1 MIPYSQMDKPALSAE
16 LETVTKAYEAVK
28 AKGLKLDMSR
38 GKPGKLQLDLS
49 NDMLK
54 VLSDREDCFDD
65 ALDVCNYGNLCGIP
79 SARKL
84 FAELLDV
91 RPSEVIVGGSAS
103 LQLMYNLI
111 STAFSHGLLHS
122 PEPWSRRGKVRFL
135 CPAPGYDRHFRITE
149 FFGMELIPIAM
160 TEEGP
165 DMDAVLQWIKD
176 PSVLGIWCVPKYSN
190 PDGIIYSDRVIH
202 ALASMKPAAPDFAIM
217 WDNAYC
223 IHEFDG
229 DFVPF
234 PDILK
239 LCAEYGNAD
248 MVYEF
253 ASTSKVTFP
262 GAGISCMCAS
272 EANVAYFQKT
282 LGVQIISFDKVNQ
295 LRHVRFLKDKETTLA
310 LMKKHAE
317 ILKPRFA
324 AVCDALDREIVSR
337 GIGRYNRPKG
347 GYFVSLYAMPQ
358 TAKRALQL
366 VKEAGVTMTPAGA
379 TYPYGQDPFDSNI
392 RIAPTLPPVE
402 ELKQA
407 IDVFCLCLR
416 IAALEQLLKAASN

>member
-1 MIPYSQMDKPALSAE
+1 MIPYSQMDKAALEAE
-16 LETVTKAYEAVK
+16 LKTVTEAYEAQK

-38 GKPGKLQLDLS
+38 GKPGRMQLDLS

-54 VLSDREDCFDD
+54 VLSDREQCFDD
-65 ALDVCNYGNLCGIP
+65 ALDVCNYGNLFGIP
-79 SARKL
+79 SARAL

-91 RPSEVIVGGSAS
+91 KPSEVIVGGSAS

-111 STAFSHGLLHS
+111 STAFTHGLLHS
-122 PEPWSRRGKVRFL
+122 PEPWSKRGKVRFL

-160 TEEGP
+160 TAEGP

-190 PDGIIYSDRVIH
+190 PDGIIYSDRVIR

-229 DFVPF
+229 DYVPF
-234 PDILK
+234 PDMLK
-239 LCAEYGNAD
+239 ICAEYGNAD

-272 EANVAYFQKT
+272 EANLAYFQKT
-282 LGVQIISFDKVNQ
+282 LGVQIISIDQVNQ

-310 LMKKHAE
+310 LMKRHAA
-317 ILKPRFA
+317 ILKPRFD
-324 AVCDALDREIVSR
+324 AVCDALDREIVPR
-337 GIGRYNRPKG
+337 GIGRFNRPKG

-379 TYPYGQDPFDSNI
+379 TYPYGKDPFDSNI

-402 ELKQA
+402 ELNA
-407 IDVFCLCLR
+407 ALEVLCLCLR
-416 IAALEQLLKAASN
+416 MAALEQLLREASK

>member
-1 MIPYSQMDKPALSAE
+1 MIPYSQMDKAALEAE
-16 LETVTKAYEAVK
+16 LKTVTEAYEAQK

-38 GKPGKLQLDLS
+38 GKPGRMQLDLS

-54 VLSDREDCFDD
+54 VLSDREQCFDD
-65 ALDVCNYGNLCGIP
+65 ALDVCNYGNLFGIP
-79 SARKL
+79 SARAL

-91 RPSEVIVGGSAS
+91 KPSEVIVGGSAS

-111 STAFSHGLLHS
+111 STAFTHGLLHS
-122 PEPWSRRGKVRFL
+122 PEPWSKRGKVRFL

-160 TEEGP
+160 TAEGP

-190 PDGIIYSDRVIH
+190 PDGIVYSNRVIH
-202 ALASMKPAAPDFAIM
+202 ALASMKPAAPDFALM

-229 DFVPF
+229 EYVPF

-239 LCAEYGNAD
+239 ICAEYGNAD

-272 EANVAYFQKT
+272 EANLAYFQKT

-310 LMKKHAE
+310 LMKRHAE
-317 ILKPRFA
+317 ILKPRFD
-324 AVCDALDREIVSR
+324 AVCNALDREIVPR
-337 GIGRYNRPKG
+337 GIGTFNRPKG

-402 ELKQA
+402 ELNA
-407 IDVFCLCLR
+407 ALEVLCLCLR
-416 IAALEQLLKAASN
+416 LAALEQLLKNA

>member
-1 MIPYSQMDKPALSAE
+1 MIPYTQLDPSALEAE
-16 LETVTKAYEAVK
+16 LCNVQQAYDALK

-38 GKPGKLQLDLS
+38 GKPGKAQLDLS

-54 VLSDREDCFDD
+54 VLPDREDCYDD

-79 SARKL
+79 SARRY

-91 RPSEVIVGGSAS
+91 KPAEVIVGGSAS

-111 STAFSHGLLHS
+111 ATAFSHGLLHS
-122 PEPWSRRGKVRFL
+122 PEPWSKRGKVRFL
-135 CPAPGYDRHFRITE
+135 CPSPGYDRHFRITE
-149 FFGMELIPIAM
+149 FFGVELIPIAM
-160 TEEGP
+160 TAEGP

-190 PDGIIYSDRVIH
+190 PDGIIYSNRVIH
-202 ALASMKPAAPDFAIM
+202 ALASMKPAAPDFALM

-229 DFVPF
+229 GYVPF

-239 LCAEYGNAD
+239 ICAEYGNAD

-272 EANVAYFQKT
+272 EANVAYFSKT

-310 LMKKHAE
+310 LMKRHAA
-317 ILKPRFA
+317 ILKPRFD
-324 AVCDALDREIVSR
+324 AVCDALEREIVPR
-337 GIGRYNRPKG
+337 GIGTFNRPKG

-379 TYPYGQDPFDSNI
+379 TYPYGKDPFDSNI

-402 ELKQA
+402 DLNAALEVLC
-407 IDVFCLCLR
+407 VCLR
-416 IAALEQLLKAASN
+416 LAALEQLLKKA

>member
-165 DMDAVLQWIKD
+165 DIDAVLQWIKD

-402 ELKQA
+402 ELEQA

>member
-1 MIPYSQMDKPALSAE
+1 MIPYPQMDKPALSAE

-272 EANVAYFQKT
+272 EANIDYFQKT

-402 ELKQA
+402 ELEQA

>member
-1 MIPYSQMDKPALSAE
+1 MIPYPQMDKPALSAE

-176 PSVLGIWCVPKYSN
+176 PSVIGIWCVPKYSN

-272 EANVAYFQKT
+272 EANIAYFQKT

-402 ELKQA
+402 ELEQA

>member
-1 MIPYSQMDKPALSAE
+1 MIPYSELDRTALETELSA
-16 LETVTKAYEAVK
+16 VTEAYEAVK

-38 GKPGKLQLDLS
+38 GKPGKEQLDLS

-54 VLSDREDCFDD
+54 ILPDREDCLDG

-79 SARKL
+79 SARQY

-91 RPSEVIVGGSAS
+91 KPSEVIVGGSAS

-111 STAFSHGLLHS
+111 ATAFSHGLLKS
-122 PEPWSRRGKVRFL
+122 PAPWSRRGKVRFL
-135 CPAPGYDRHFRITE
+135 CPSPGYDRHFRVTE

-160 TEEGP
+160 TPEGP

-190 PDGIIYSDRVIH
+190 PDGIIYSNRVIH
-202 ALASMKPAAPDFAIM
+202 MLASMKPAAPDFAIM

-229 DFVPF
+229 AYVPF

-239 LCAEYGNAD
+239 ICAEYGNAD

-272 EANVAYFQKT
+272 EANIAYFTKT

-295 LRHVRFLKDKETTLA
+295 LRHVRFLKDKPTTLA
-310 LMKKHAE
+310 LMQRHAA
-317 ILKPRFA
+317 ILKPRFD
-324 AVCDALDREIVSR
+324 AVCDALDREIVPR
-337 GIGRYNRPKG
+337 GIGRYTRPKG

-358 TAKRALQL
+358 TAKRALAL
-366 VKEAGVTMTPAGA
+366 VREAGVTMTPAGA

-392 RIAPTLPPVE
+392 RIAPSLPPVE
-402 ELKQA
+402 ELEQA
-407 IDVFCLCLR
+407 IGILCLCLR
-416 IAALEQLLKAASN
+416 IAALEQLLRGNVN

>member
-1 MIPYSQMDKPALSAE
+1 MIPYSQLDKAALEAELSA
-16 LETVTKAYEAVK
+16 VTEAYEAVK

-54 VLSDREDCFDD
+54 VLSDREDCFDG

-84 FAELLDV
+84 FGELLDV
-91 RPSEVIVGGSAS
+91 KPEEVIVGGSAS

-111 STAFSHGLLHS
+111 STAFTHGLLHS
-122 PEPWSRRGKVRFL
+122 PAPWSKREKPRFL

-160 TEEGP
+160 TDEGP
-165 DMDAVLQWIKD
+165 DIDAVLQWIKD
-176 PSVLGIWCVPKYSN
+176 PTVLGIWCVPKYSN
-190 PDGIIYSDRVIH
+190 PDGIIYSNRVIH
-202 ALASMKPAAPDFAIM
+202 ALASMKPAAPDFALM

-229 DFVPF
+229 DYVPF

-262 GAGISCMCAS
+262 GAGISCMCTS
-272 EANVAYFQKT
+272 EANIAYFQKT

-295 LRHVRFLKDKETTLA
+295 LRHVRFLKNKETTLA

-379 TYPYGQDPFDSNI
+379 TYPYGKDPFDSNI

-402 ELKQA
+402 ELSVA
-407 IDVFCLCLR
+407 IEVFCLCLR
-416 IAALEQLLKAASN
+416 IAALEQLLKANAN

>member
-1 MIPYSQMDKPALSAE
+1 MIPYPQMDKPALSAE

-165 DMDAVLQWIKD
+165 DIDAVLQWIKD
-176 PSVLGIWCVPKYSN
+176 SSVLGIWCVPKYSN

-272 EANVAYFQKT
+272 EANIAYFQKT

>member
-1 MIPYSQMDKPALSAE
+1 MIPYPQMDKPALSAE
-16 LETVTKAYEAVK
+16 LEIVTKAYEAVK

-91 RPSEVIVGGSAS
+91 SPSEVIVGGSAS

-272 EANVAYFQKT
+272 EANIAYFQKT

-337 GIGRYNRPKG
+337 WIGRYNRPKG

-402 ELKQA
+402 ELEQA

>member
-1 MIPYSQMDKPALSAE
+1 MIPYSQMNKPALLAE
-16 LETVTKAYEAVK
+16 LETVNKAYEAVQ

-38 GKPGKLQLDLS
+38 GKPGRMQLDLS

-91 RPSEVIVGGSAS
+91 KPSEVIVGGSAS

-190 PDGIIYSDRVIH
+190 PDGIIYSDKVIH

-223 IHEFDG
+223 IHEFEG

-272 EANVAYFQKT
+272 EANIAYFQKT

-317 ILKPRFA
+317 ILKPRFD
-324 AVCDALDREIVSR
+324 AVCDALDREIVPR

-402 ELKQA
+402 ELREA
-407 IDVFCLCLR
+407 IDVLCLCLR
-416 IAALEQLLKAASN
+416 IAALEQLLKSASN

>member
-1 MIPYSQMDKPALSAE
+1 MIPYSQMDKAALEAE
-16 LETVTKAYEAVK
+16 LKTVTEAYEAQK

-38 GKPGKLQLDLS
+38 GKPGKTQLDLS

-54 VLSDREDCFDD
+54 VLSDREQCFDD
-65 ALDVCNYGNLCGIP
+65 ALDVCNYGNLFGIP
-79 SARKL
+79 SARAL

-91 RPSEVIVGGSAS
+91 KPSEVIVGGSAS

-111 STAFSHGLLHS
+111 STAFTHGLLHS
-122 PEPWSRRGKVRFL
+122 PEPWSKRGKVRFL

-160 TEEGP
+160 TAEGP

-190 PDGIIYSDRVIH
+190 PDGIIYSDRVIR

-229 DFVPF
+229 DYVPF
-234 PDILK
+234 PDMLK
-239 LCAEYGNAD
+239 ICAEYGNAD

-272 EANVAYFQKT
+272 EANLAYFQKT

-310 LMKKHAE
+310 LMKRHAA
-317 ILKPRFA
+317 ILKPRFD
-324 AVCDALDREIVSR
+324 AVCDALDREIVPR
-337 GIGRYNRPKG
+337 GIGRFNRPKG

-379 TYPYGQDPFDSNI
+379 TYPYGKDPFDSNI

-402 ELKQA
+402 ELNA
-407 IDVFCLCLR
+407 ALEVLCLCLR
-416 IAALEQLLKAASN
+416 MAALEQLLREASK

>member
-1 MIPYSQMDKPALSAE
+1 MITYPQMDKPALSAE

-165 DMDAVLQWIKD
+165 DIDAVLQWIKD

-272 EANVAYFQKT
+272 EANIAYFQKT

-402 ELKQA
+402 ELEQA

>member
-1 MIPYSQMDKPALSAE
+1 MIPYSQLDRPALEAE
-16 LETVTKAYEAVK
+16 LKTVTEAYEAVK

-38 GKPGKLQLDLS
+38 GKPGKAQLDLS
-49 NDMLK
+49 NEMLRM
-54 VLSDREDCFDD
+54 LSDRADCYDD
-65 ALDVCNYGNLCGIP
+65 TLDVCNYGNLAGIP

-91 RPSEVIVGGSAS
+91 NPNEVIVGGSAS

-111 STAFSHGLLHS
+111 STAFTHGLLKS
-122 PEPWSRRGKVRFL
+122 PEPWSKRGKTRFL

-176 PSVLGIWCVPKYSN
+176 PTVLGIWCVPKYSN
-190 PDGIIYSDRVIH
+190 PDGIIYSNRVIH
-202 ALASMKPAAPDFAIM
+202 ALASMKPAAPDFALM

-229 DFVPF
+229 DYVPF

-272 EANVAYFQKT
+272 AANIAYFQKT

-295 LRHVRFLKDKETTLA
+295 LRHVRFLKDKPTTLA

-358 TAKRALQL
+358 TAKRTLQL
-366 VKEAGVTMTPAGA
+366 VQAAGVTMTPAGA

-402 ELKQA
+402 ELTEA
-407 IDVFCLCLR
+407 INVFCLCLR
-416 IAALEQLLKAASN
+416 IAALEQLLKGVAE

>member
-1 MIPYSQMDKPALSAE
+1 MDKPALSAE

-272 EANVAYFQKT
+272 EANIDYFQKT

-402 ELKQA
+402 ELEQA

>member
-1 MIPYSQMDKPALSAE
+1 MIPYPQMDKPALSAE

-272 EANVAYFQKT
+272 EANIAYFQKT

-402 ELKQA
+402 ELEQA

-416 IAALEQLLKAASN
+416 IAALERLLKAASN

>member
-1 MIPYSQMDKPALSAE
+1 MIPYPQMDKPALSAE

-272 EANVAYFQKT
+272 EANIDYFQKT

-324 AVCDALDREIVSR
+324 AVCGALDREIVSR

-402 ELKQA
+402 ELEQA